1 MTQVDLLGSLPW
13 PPGTSPSP
21 APTVEST
28 GHGTADPAIAQ
39 PAATGFAAAEFA
51 LGALPN
57 VVASPGGPRPLSEET
72 LGQHDGRL
80 AVPTYD
86 RAALT
91 PAVVHFSVGGFH
103 RSHQLLYFDDLAQR
117 RISDGWGVVGVGLHS
132 RGMKDA
138 LAPQDHLYTVVERSP
153 DGERARVVGVMI
165 DYHFAPDDPS
175 AVLDVLTDERT
186 RMVSLTITGSGYR
199 LDPQSGAFDPDDVDI
214 RWDLAETDRPRTVFG
229 FLVEAL
235 DRRRRSGLP
244 PFTVVSCDN
253 MHRNGEATRAAV
265 VGFAR
270 LRDEVL
276 ARWIADRVSFPSSMV
291 DRITPH
297 TTPEQ
302 RDAVAQRYGVDD
314 RWPVITEPFS
324 QWFIEDDFCNGRPPL
339 EHVGVQFVDD
349 VAQYELMKTRLLNA
363 SHCALGYLGSLA
375 GYSSIDQVMAD
386 PLFARYAAQLMD
398 VEVAP
403 LLPPPDGIDLGAY
416 RSTLLTRFANPA
428 IADQLPRL
436 CRRGSTKMPHH
447 LLPSLRQALDEGRPH
462 RLLTLAVAAWFRY
475 LRGTDADGRSVE
487 IDDPRAELLQSL
499 ARAGGSD
506 PRPLLRVSSIFGD
519 LGRRPDFVE
528 ELAQALSD
536 LDRAGVRIAL
546 AVALTAPVDLLP

>member
-1 MTQVDLLGSLPW
+1 MTQVHLLGSLPW
-13 PPGTSPSP
+13 APGTAESP
-21 APTVEST
+21 VEAA
-28 GHGTADPAIAQ
+28 GPGTADPAIAPLQ
-39 PAATGFAAAEFA
+39 SSAFAAGQFA
-51 LGALPN
+51 VAALPN
-57 VVASPGGPRPLSEET
+57 VVAAPHGLRPLSDDT
-72 LGQHDGRL
+72 LAEHDQQL

-86 RAALT
+86 RSALT

-103 RSHQLLYFDDLAQR
+103 RSHQLLYFDELAQR
-117 RISDGWGVVGVGLHS
+117 GISDGWGVVGVGLRS
-132 RGMKDA
+132 RAMKDA

-153 DGERARVVGVMI
+153 DGERARVVGVLI

-214 RWDLAETDRPRTVFG
+214 RWDLAETGRPRTVFG

-235 DRRRRSGLP
+235 DRRRRAGLL

-276 ARWIADRVSFPSSMV
+276 ARWITDRVSFPSSMV

-297 TTPEQ
+297 TTPEL

-339 EHVGVQFVDD
+339 EHVGVRFVDD

-363 SHCALGYLGSLA
+363 SHSALGYLGSLA

-403 LLPPPDGIDLGAY
+403 LLPAPDGIDLGAY

-475 LRGTDADGRSVE
+475 LHGTDADGRSFE
-487 IDDPRAELLQSL
+487 IDDPHAELLQSR
-499 ARAGGSD
+499 ARAGRTD
-506 PRPLLRVSSIFGD
+506 PRPLLEVSSIFGD
-519 LGRRPDFVE
+519 LGERPGFVR
-528 ELAQALSD
+528 ELERALAD
-536 LDRAGVRIAL
+536 LDRDGVRMTLATAL
-546 AVALTAPVDLLP
+546 AGPVELLP

>member
-1 MTQVDLLGSLPW
+1 MTQVDLVGPLPW
-13 PPGTSPSP
+13 PAGTTASSVPP
-21 APTVEST
+21 AEPLTT
-28 GHGTADPAIAQ
+28 QPNAPATAD
-39 PAATGFAAAEFA
+39 FAAAQFA
-51 LGALPN
+51 LAALPN
-57 VVASPGGPRPLSEET
+57 VVAAPHGIQPLSDDT
-72 LGQHDGRL
+72 LGQHDEQL
-80 AVPTYD
+80 VVPTYD
-86 RAALT
+86 RSALT

-103 RSHQLLYFDDLAQR
+103 RSHQLLYFDELAQR
-117 RISDGWGVVGVGLHS
+117 GISNGWGVVGVGLHS
-132 RGMKDA
+132 REMKDA

-153 DGERARVVGVMI
+153 DGERARVVGVMV
-165 DYHFAPDDPS
+165 DYHFAPDAPG

-199 LDPQSGAFDPDDVDI
+199 LDAQSGAFDADCPDI
-214 RWDLAETDRPRTVFG
+214 RWDVREADRPRTVFG

-235 DRRRRSGLP
+235 DRRRRAGLP

-302 RDAVAQRYGVDD
+302 RDVIAQRYGVDD

-339 EHVGVQFVDD
+339 DQVGVHFVDD

-375 GYSSIDQVMAD
+375 GYESIDQVMAD

-398 VEVAP
+398 VEVTP
-403 LLPPPDGIDLGAY
+403 LLPPPDGIDLTEY
-416 RSTLLTRFANPA
+416 RSTLLKRFANPA
-428 IADQLPRL
+428 IADQLFRL

-447 LLPSLRQALDEGRPH
+447 LLPSLRQALDENRPH

-475 LRGTDADGRSVE
+475 LRGIDTDGRRIA
-487 IDDPRAELLQSL
+487 IDDPRAELLQTL
-499 ARAGGSD
+499 ALAGGDD
-506 PRPLLRVSSIFGD
+506 PRLLLTVTSIFGD
-519 LGRRPDFVE
+519 LGQRPDFVR
-528 ELAQALSD
+528 ELERALID
-536 LDRAGVRIAL
+536 LDRAGIRPTL
-546 AVALTAPVDLLP
+546 AESLAGPVELLP